1 MIYLYDL
8 DGKVDAYTAGSVPIV
23 VMYDVIAY
31 VASGGR
37 IDFQEAEFPS
47 RDVYASR
54 IGGEYHSDYK
64 PYHFGA
70 YIACPDI
77 GYAEEWAR
85 RHEWKDEKGRK
96 FVDIAPDDG
105 VLGIARCVPLMPALL
120 YGQRVI
126 TKINP
131 DKDYH
136 FYTDSPLERN
146 RVVARVTDII
156 NK

>member
-8 DGKVDAYTAGSVPIV
+8 DGKADAYTAESVPIV
-23 VMYDVIAY
+23 LMYDVIAY

-47 RDVYASR
+47 KGVYASR

-70 YIACPDI
+70 YVACLDM

-85 RHEWKDEKGRK
+85 LHEWKDEKGRT
-96 FVDIAPDDG
+96 FVDIVFDG
-105 VLGIARCVPLMPALL
+105 LLGIAQCVPVMPALL
-120 YGQRVI
+120 YGQRII
-126 TKINP
+126 TKISP

-136 FYTDSPLERN
+136 FYADSPLERN
-146 RVVARVTDII
+146 RVVGRITDII

>member
-8 DGKVDAYTAGSVPIV
+8 DGKVDAYTAGCVPIV

-47 RDVYASR
+47 RDVYAR
-54 IGGEYHSDYK
+54 PIGGEYHSDYK

-77 GYAEEWAR
+77 EYADEWAR
-85 RHEWKDEKGRK
+85 RHEWKDEKGRT
-96 FVDIAPDDG
+96 FVDLMFEG
-105 VLGIARCVPLMPALL
+105 LLGIAQCVPVMPALL
-120 YGQRVI
+120 YGQRII
-126 TKINP
+126 TKISP

-136 FYTDSPLERN
+136 FYADSPLERN

>member
-8 DGKVDAYTAGSVPIV
+8 DGKVDAYTAECVPIV
-23 VMYDVIAY
+23 LMYDVIAY

-47 RDVYASR
+47 RGVYASR

-70 YIACPDI
+70 YVACLDME
-77 GYAEEWAR
+77 YAEEWAR
-85 RHEWKDEKGRK
+85 MHEWKDEKGRT
-96 FVDIAPDDG
+96 FVDIMFEG
-105 VLGIARCVPLMPALL
+105 LLGIAGCVPVMPALL
-120 YGQRVI
+120 YGQRII
-126 TKINP
+126 TKI
-131 DKDYH
+131 DSGKDYH
-136 FYTDSPLERN
+136 FYADSPLERN